1 MEPKV
6 GEVLIHM
13 ALWMEASQ
21 RGLFSWLQGHYVG
34 LTVVKM
40 AGWAQRRVRLK
51 RGFRAERVTHEN
63 EIQRQKIT

>member
-6 GEVLIHM
+6 GQVLIHM

-40 AGWAQRRVRLK
+40 VGWAQRRVRLK
-51 RGFRAERVTHEN
+51 RGFRAERITREN